1 MDFFHQTR
9 FLKLSRSH
17 VRIFSILLALLGTK
31 KMNPKFLV
39 LLIFVII
46 TAGCKSKTTEDET
59 AAPSPETAPQ
69 VKVASPE
76 AALEILENGASE
88 RDAMKMVSVM
98 SDASHKHFCKHYMS
112 SCYSGYI
119 RVNHPDLVQR
129 MLDRVPN

>member
-1 MDFFHQTR
+1 M
-9 FLKLSRSH
+9 
-17 VRIFSILLALLGTK
+17 
-31 KMNPKFLV
+31 
-39 LLIFVII
+39 
-46 TAGCKSKTTEDET
+46 KSKTTEDET
-59 AAPSPETAPQ
+59 AAPSPETAKQVEVASPETAPQ